1 MTVRS
6 EHIKVQTIYKRNLF
20 DDQINAKLNDFK
32 IDVTL
37 EIICVYNCGWIA
49 FHLLQFEMCVCA
61 RVCLIC
67 YCFLS
72 LMSK

>member
-1 MTVRS
+1 MFKKKSSNIIVNQGEIKHTKKKQREENMTVRS

-37 EIICVYNCGWIA
+37 EIICVYNCG
-49 FHLLQFEMCVCA
+49 
-61 RVCLIC
+61 
-67 YCFLS
+67 
-72 LMSK
+72 